1 MLAVVKSQP
10 APGVEVTDVPKPSP
24 KSGEVLIKVHY
35 ASICGTDIG
44 IYDWIPWVQTY
55 ITPPVILGHE
65 VVGEIVEIN
74 ADSTVTS
81 LKIGDMVSSE
91 THIFDG
97 TCHQCQID
105 NRHICENM
113 MFFGMA
119 RDGGFAEFATIP
131 IRTTWKNDIRI
142 PAKAMSVQ
150 EPLGNSV
157 HAVTKADVKNKRV
170 LIIGLGPTGLCA
182 AAVAKAYGAKHVT
195 GIDPTAYRR
204 KLTEDF
210 SGAETLERLPEDWFG
225 TYDSVI
231 EMSGSTVG
239 IQNAFDAVRIGGTV
253 VAFGIPKQKIELDWG
268 AYLINKELTI
278 QSVYGRRI
286 WETWHQTS
294 ELLTSGA
301 IDLTKI
307 ITHEFALAD
316 FEEAMKV
323 MKSGECGKVLLN
335 VIGA

>member
-10 APGVEVTDVPKPSP
+10 APGIEVTDVPKPSP
-24 KSGEVLIKVHY
+24 APGEVLIKVHN
-35 ASICGTDIG
+35 ASICGTDVG

-55 ITPPVILGHE
+55 IKPPVILGHE

-74 ADSTVTS
+74 GDASES
-81 LKIGDMVSSE
+81 KLEIGDMVSSE

-97 TCHQCQID
+97 TCEQCHRG
-105 NRHICENM
+105 NRHICEHM
-113 MFFGMA
+113 KFFGMA
-119 RDGGFAEFATIP
+119 RDGGFAEYATIP
-131 IRTTWKNDIRI
+131 IRTTWKNDPRI
-142 PAKAMSVQ
+142 PVKAMSVQ

-157 HAVTKADVKNKRV
+157 HAVTKADVKNKNV

-182 AAVAKAYGAKHVT
+182 AAVANAYGAKHVT
-195 GIDPTAYRR
+195 GIDPTEYRR
-204 KLTEDF
+204 RLTEDF
-210 SGAETLERLPEDWFG
+210 SGAETCESLQKDRFG
-225 TYDSVI
+225 TYDAVI

-239 IQNAFDAVRIGGTV
+239 IQNAFDAVRIGGVV

-294 ELLTSGA
+294 ELLTSGK

-307 ITHEFALAD
+307 ITHEFGLSE
-316 FEEAMKV
+316 FEAAMSV
-323 MKSGECGKVLLN
+323 MKSGECGKVLLK
-335 VIGA
+335 VG